1 MPDITDS
8 VGDGGTNKVHDVAL
22 VQAMLTVVKNPKGS
36 PYLAGYDG
44 KSGQGTVHAIT
55 HFQTDQGLL
64 PKAGAHPAGGSGGAA
79 AAPAA
84 AEKSGMVAKGSAT
97 LAKLVAALPA
107 DFASMMIIENTRTVY
122 FPGTEADCKASSKAI
137 SVMGD
142 LESVFRTK
150 VIQLVDLMFSTHKIV
165 LSVTPTGGRRTFQQ
179 QFDTFTKT
187 TSTKAGP
194 GESNHNFG
202 RAVDI
207 GFNGFVWLQDDG
219 AKTTDNYWLNKLTKD
234 EKDADGRKRAAELW
248 KARDDIAVRGAPAL
262 FNSILDGDDIH
273 LQSFDD
279 NLPNDKALAALLN
292 LVGKFKWDTEH
303 KKPRRY
309 LCDLGF
315 GGTMFNVGRTVDIWD
330 LKATVTKAMIAQ
342 ARTEQLIAAATP
354 KGPAAVKAVVPVKEK
369 DVKDDDLKAMLK
381 ALKDEFVTAETN
393 WQKWKTV
400 P

>member
-8 VGDGGTNKVHDVAL
+8 VGDAGANKVHDVAL
-22 VQAMLTVVKNPKGS
+22 VQAMLTVIKNPKGR
-36 PYLAGYDG
+36 PYLTGYDG
-44 KSGQGTVHAIT
+44 KSGNGTVHAIT
-55 HFQTDQGLL
+55 QFQTDQGLL
-64 PKAGAHPAGGSGGAA
+64 AKPGAHAGGGAGGGV

-84 AEKSGMVAKGSAT
+84 EKAGLVTKGSPT
-97 LAKLVAALPA
+97 LAKLAAALPA
-107 DFASMMIIENTRTVY
+107 AFTTMMIIENTRTVY
-122 FPGTEADCKASSKAI
+122 FPGTDADAKASSKAI
-137 SVMGD
+137 SVMAD
-142 LESVFRTK
+142 LESVFRAK
-150 VIQLVDLMFSTHKIV
+150 VVQLVDLMFAANKIV
-165 LSVTPTGGRRTFQQ
+165 LSVTPSGGRRTFQQ

-207 GFNGFVWLQDDG
+207 GFNGFEWLKDDG
-219 AKTTDNYWLNKLTKD
+219 VKTKDDFWLNRLTKD
-234 EKDADGRKRAAELW
+234 GADADGRKRAAELW
-248 KARDDIAVRGAPAL
+248 KARDDIAVRGAPKL

-292 LVGKFKWDTEH
+292 LVGKFKWDAEH

-315 GGTMFNVGRTVDIWD
+315 GGAMLNVGRTVDIWP

-342 ARTEQLIAAATP
+342 GRTAQLVAAATP

-369 DVKDDDLKAMLK
+369 DVKDADLKTMLK
-381 ALKDEFVTAETN
+381 ALKDEFVTAEAN